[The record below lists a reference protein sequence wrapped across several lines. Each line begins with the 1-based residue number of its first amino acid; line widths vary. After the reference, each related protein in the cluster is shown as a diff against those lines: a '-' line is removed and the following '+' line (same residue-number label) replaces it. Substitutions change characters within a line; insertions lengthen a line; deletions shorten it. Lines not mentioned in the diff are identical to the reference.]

1 MMNVEIMWKEVA
13 KIDKGQQC
21 IGRQLINRFNHDAN
35 SLKFWRASANFIY
48 MFTYKKQERVLRI
61 VPASERTI
69 KQIQAELDFI
79 EFLTEKGL
87 PVLQPIKSTNQQ
99 QIETLENENGVFHA
113 VAYPRA
119 PGKFIAFKELT
130 KQHWQTCGRMMARL
144 HNESLNFKPHKN
156 RRRRTWKD
164 DLQITREK
172 LATKNQELI
181 KILDLIETKVEQII
195 QKEYYGLIHYDLCYD
210 NIIWDGESFV
220 IIDFDDAAYYPLV
233 ADIAFGIDDIREEKL
248 EKAEKIFHWFS
259 SGYKEIKSL
268 PDNWKKQVNL
278 FFDLEDIMKYARVL
292 HAYAGTDEKKYP
304 KWLVKL
310 HKRHFSSMKKTK
322 KNLMTKWSNNI

>member
-21 IGRQLINRFNHDAN
+21 IGRQVIDQFNHDAC
-35 SLKFWRASANFIY
+35 SLQFWRVSANFIY
-48 MFTYKKQERVLRI
+48 MFTYKEQERVLRI
-61 VPASERTI
+61 TPASKRTI
-69 KQIQAELDFI
+69 KQIQAEIDFI
-79 EFLTEKGL
+79 EYLSEKGL
-87 PVLQPIKSTNQQ
+87 PVLRPINSRNHK

-119 PGKFIAFKELT
+119 SGAFIVFKELAR
-130 KQHWQTCGRMMARL
+130 QHWQTCGRMMARL
-144 HNESLNFKPHKN
+144 HNESLDFKPHKN
-156 RRRRTWKD
+156 KRRRTWKD
-164 DLQITREK
+164 DLEITREK
-172 LATKNQELI
+172 LSAKNQELL

-210 NIIWDGESFV
+210 NIIWDGESYV

-233 ADIAFGIDDIREEKL
+233 ADIAFGIDDIREEKP

-259 SGYKEIKSL
+259 NGYLEKKSL
-268 PDNWKKQVNL
+268 PDDWKEQLKL

-292 HAYAGTDEKKYP
+292 HAYAGTNEKRYP
-304 KWLVKL
+304 EWLVKL

-322 KNLMTKWSNNI
+322 KNLISKWHSNI